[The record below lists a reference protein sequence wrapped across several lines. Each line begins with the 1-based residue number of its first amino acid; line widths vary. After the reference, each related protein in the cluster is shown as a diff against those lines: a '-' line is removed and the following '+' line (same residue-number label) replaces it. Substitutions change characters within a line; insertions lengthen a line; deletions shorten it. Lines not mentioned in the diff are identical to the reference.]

1 MCVIDIDI
9 SPTACRVMA
18 KRLRD
23 VCALPEGECSGAP
36 DTLNFIVAADVSRL
50 KLPPRRTIERI
61 DIRCYVTR
69 QDFPAGYIRGHG
81 QAQLSRPGTMHGKLS
96 FFDHST
102 LSLPPHPAQ
111 KQPKINEKQGILTN
125 EIAKSESEFAMSEAD
140 FAI

>member
-1 MCVIDIDI
+1 
-9 SPTACRVMA
+9 
-18 KRLRD
+18 
-23 VCALPEGECSGAP
+23 
-36 DTLNFIVAADVSRL
+36 
-50 KLPPRRTIERI
+50 
-61 DIRCYVTR
+61 
-69 QDFPAGYIRGHG
+69 
-81 QAQLSRPGTMHGKLS
+81 MHGKLS